1 MQVFTVLSQW
11 LAHSEDTTAGEG
23 NTYGKENKI
32 GHQLN
37 FSLVDFHI
45 GEILNSVHRIDKRW
59 CFLESCMHPTSGEW
73 NPKIVM
79 WRVQNM
85 DNAEKKLQQGVESG
99 RTHKGEE

>member
-1 MQVFTVLSQW
+1 MLSQW

-59 CFLESCMHPTSGEW
+59 CFLESCMHPTSGE
-73 NPKIVM
+73 
-79 WRVQNM
+79 
-85 DNAEKKLQQGVESG
+85 
-99 RTHKGEE
+99 